1 MRRIAAITII
11 ALRAAIRSRIV
22 LLLMIPLFLAVV
34 AIPMLVKGDQ
44 TVSGSVQIMIQW
56 SLWLALAILSIA
68 TLWSGCAAVSSEVEE
83 KQIHLIVTKPV
94 TRLQLWLGKWFALLI
109 LNAALLVFTGI
120 CVYSIVQHRSNK
132 AVAAEPDPQKRAEI
146 RRMLDE
152 ELLVS
157 RTRAKADYDVMNM
170 ARLARKQITDGNRKM
185 LEDGEINEMPPSPP
199 LGEIAEILQR
209 RRGQVKPEEINQWD
223 FALPHRPDPD
233 LPVFLYY
240 KYHSGD
246 IYKRLC
252 EGLWIF
258 GNESNKVEITVVPTE
273 HKTRRPIT
281 IEIPHSAIAEDN
293 TLRVAYHNIDTA
305 GVGKEGEG
313 ASSVFFDVADH
324 LEVRYRS
331 GGFLGN
337 FSRVLLMMFFQLAFL
352 AAVGVTMGSF
362 FSLPVATFSAVGLL
376 FVQMLSGFLESSL
389 TEDNTGSP
397 MMQPVYDLMLTL
409 IRPLRGPQ
417 IFELLANGLEVT
429 MGYLFSTFLWKVL
442 LYGGIF
448 ALLGSYVLKRRELGL
463 PS

>member
-11 ALRAAIRSRIV
+11 ALRSAIRSRIV

-34 AIPMLVKGDQ
+34 AIPILVKGDQ
-44 TVSGSVQIMIQW
+44 TVSGSVQIMVQW

-68 TLWSGCAAVSSEVEE
+68 TLWSGCAAISSEVEE
-83 KQIHLIVTKPV
+83 KQIHLIITKPV
-94 TRLQLWLGKWFALLI
+94 TRLQLWLGKWLALLI
-109 LNAALLVFTGI
+109 LNAVLLVFTGI
-120 CVYSIVQHRSNK
+120 CVYTIVQYRSNK
-132 AVAAEPDPQKRAEI
+132 AVAAEKDPAKRAEI

-157 RTRAKADYDVMNM
+157 RTRAKPDFDIKA
-170 ARLARKQITDGNRKM
+170 LARQAREQITDGNRKQF
-185 LEDGEINEMPPSPP
+185 EAGEIDVMPPSPP
-199 LGEIAEILQR
+199 LGEIAEILGR
-209 RRGQVKPEEINQWD
+209 RAGKVNHEQIKHWD
-223 FALPHRPDPD
+223 FTLPHRPDPER
-233 LPVFLYY
+233 PVFLYY

-258 GNESNKVEITVVPTE
+258 GNESNKVEITVIPTE
-273 HKTRRPIT
+273 HKTRRPIS

-293 TLRVAYHNIDTA
+293 TVRIAYHNIDTA
-305 GVGKEGEG
+305 GVGKDG
-313 ASSVFFDVADH
+313 ASSVFFDITDH

-331 GGFLGN
+331 GSFLGN
-337 FSRVLLMMFFQLAFL
+337 FVRVLLMMFFQLAFL

-376 FVQMLSGFLESSL
+376 FVQTLSGFLETSL
-389 TEDNTGSP
+389 TEDNSGSAL
-397 MMQPVYDLMLTL
+397 MQPVYDFLLVL

-429 MGYLFSTFLWKVL
+429 MGYLLSTFLWKVL

-448 ALLGSYVLKRRELGL
+448 ALLGSLVLKRRELGL

>member
-11 ALRAAIRSRIV
+11 ALRAAVRSRIV
-22 LLLMIPLFLAVV
+22 LLLMIPLFFAAVG
-34 AIPMLVKGDQ
+34 IPMFVKGDQ
-44 TVSGSVQIMIQW
+44 TVAATVQIMLEW
-56 SLWLALAILSIA
+56 SLGIALAILSIA

-109 LNAALLVFTGI
+109 MNAVLLAFTGV
-120 CVYSIVQHRSNK
+120 CVYTIVQYRSNK
-132 AVAAEPDPQKRAEI
+132 AVAAEEDPQKREEI

-152 ELLVS
+152 EFLVS
-157 RTRAKADYDVMNM
+157 RTRAKADYDVLEV
-170 ARLARKQITDGNRKM
+170 ARTARKQITEGNRKM
-185 LEDGEINEMPPSPP
+185 LEAGEIDAMPPSPP

-209 RRGQVKPEEINQWD
+209 RRGQVKPQEINQWD

-258 GNESNKVEITVVPTE
+258 GNESNKVEVTVIPTE

-293 TLRVAYHNIDTA
+293 TLRIAYHNIDSA
-305 GVGKEGEG
+305 GVGKTNG

-337 FSRVLLMMFFQLAFL
+337 FTRVLLMMFFQLAFL

-362 FSLPVATFSAVGLL
+362 FSLPVATFSACGLL
-376 FVQMLSGFLESSL
+376 FVQMLSGFLETSL

-397 MMQPVYDLMLTL
+397 LMQPVYDFLLVL